1 MRLDLYILS
10 LYPQLSRNKIQ
21 NLIKNNLVKINNK
34 IISKPSFEIE
44 NNINL
49 NIEIIEKIE
58 NIRVSRAGYK
68 LDGWFNETRFNIKN
82 LIVLDIGASTGGFTE
97 VLLEKGVS
105 KVYALDVGTLQL
117 DQKLKNDPRVV
128 SIENMDI
135 RNFYSEKF
143 DFITCD
149 VSFISLSNILKDID
163 RLANKYILFL
173 FKPQF
178 EVGKNIKRDSYGV
191 VKDYNIIYKRI
202 EEFKNECLNLGWN
215 QISFL
220 PSKLY
225 GKDGNREFFL
235 FFTISDFGKIPSI
248 ND

>member
-97 VLLEKGVS
+97 VLLEKVF
-105 KVYALDVGTLQL
+105 
-117 DQKLKNDPRVV
+117 LKF
-128 SIENMDI
+128 M
-135 RNFYSEKF
+135 
-143 DFITCD
+143 
-149 VSFISLSNILKDID
+149 LSMLE
-163 RLANKYILFL
+163 LF
-173 FKPQF
+173 
-178 EVGKNIKRDSYGV
+178 N
-191 VKDYNIIYKRI
+191 
-202 EEFKNECLNLGWN
+202 
-215 QISFL
+215 
-220 PSKLY
+220 
-225 GKDGNREFFL
+225 
-235 FFTISDFGKIPSI
+235 
-248 ND
+248 